1 MPLTDTKIKAI
12 YAKAQRGE
20 TVGKESDGGG
30 LNFQS
35 GKYWR
40 LSYRFGGK
48 QKTLALGVYP
58 DVSLKAARVAREK
71 ARELLA
77 QGIDPNEQ
85 RKTERAVVVQKQKE
99 ERITFEV
106 VAREWFDKK
115 TLNLSP
121 AYRKNKLQRVEKHL
135 LPYIGKI
142 PMAILDL
149 PDIVAALEHLHSKA
163 DMGKRVAEIAGQIC
177 RYARLMK
184 YAKYDV
190 SAGISEALPDKPP
203 HRHRATIT
211 DPEGVGHLLRA
222 IDAYHGDISIRY
234 ALRLLPY
241 VFLRSK
247 ELRLAKW
254 KDIDFAKAEWAIPA
268 EHMKMKRAH
277 TVPLASQVVQLL
289 TELYDWTGHGELIFP
304 SPFSNT
310 SPISDV
316 GLLNALRR
324 MGYGREEMC
333 VHGFRAMASTLLN
346 ECGRYRH
353 DVIEAQL
360 AHQEKNAVRNA
371 YNHAQYLPER
381 KIMMQEWADWLD
393 EMRAS
398 EN

>member
-1 MPLTDTKIKAI
+1 MPLTDTKLKALF
-12 YAKAQRGE
+12 AKSQRGE
-20 TVGKESDGGG
+20 SVGKESDGGG
-30 LNFQS
+30 LNFQN

-40 LSYRFGGK
+40 LSYRFAGK

-58 DVSLKAARVAREK
+58 DVSLKLARTARDK

-77 QGIDPNEQ
+77 QGIDPGEQ
-85 RKTERAVVVQKQKE
+85 RKAERAAMEQQQKE
-99 ERITFEV
+99 TSITFEV
-106 VAREWFDKK
+106 VAREWFEKK
-115 TLNLSP
+115 TLNLTP
-121 AYRKNKLQRVEKHL
+121 AYRKNKLQRIEKHL

-142 PMAILDL
+142 PMATLDL
-149 PDIVAALEHLHSKA
+149 PDIVEALDHLHGKA

-190 SAGISEALPDKPP
+190 SAGISEALPDRPP
-203 HRHRATIT
+203 QKHRATIIT
-211 DPEGVGHLLRA
+211 PKEVGHLLKA
-222 IDAYHGDISIRY
+222 IDSYHGDISIRY

-254 KDIDFAKAEWAIPA
+254 REIDLRKAEWYIPV
-268 EHMKMKRAH
+268 EHMKMKRPH
-277 TVPLASQVVQLL
+277 TVPLARQVVRML
-289 TELYDWTGHGELIFP
+289 TELYDWTGHGDLVFP
-304 SPFSNT
+304 SPYSNS

-324 MGYGREEMC
+324 IGYGRDEMC
-333 VHGFRAMASTLLN
+333 IHGFRGMASTLLN
-346 ECGRYRH
+346 ESGKYRY

-381 KIMMQEWADWLD
+381 KIMMQEWADYLD
-393 EMRAS
+393 ELRNTAD
-398 EN
+398 